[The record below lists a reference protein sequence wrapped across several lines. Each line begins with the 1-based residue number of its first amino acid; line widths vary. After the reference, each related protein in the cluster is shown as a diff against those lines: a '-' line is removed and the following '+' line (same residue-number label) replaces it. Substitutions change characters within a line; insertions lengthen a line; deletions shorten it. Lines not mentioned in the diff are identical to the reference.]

1 MTKDTLNSLAWPA
14 MRYALGRRTYIV
26 DAVCRALISNAKD
39 IRSDIKAGMT
49 REIDK
54 AICNNEAGMP
64 MDVEQWNRVIEAFQ
78 KG

>member
-1 MTKDTLNSLAWPA
+1 MNNDTLNSLAWPA

-26 DAVCRALISNAKD
+26 ETVCHALISNAKD
-39 IRSDIKAGMT
+39 IRSDIKSCMAL
-49 REIDK
+49 EIDR